1 MQGQHEPHGWRR
13 VVTGARRVAVIGRS
27 VARGGGAPRSGG
39 VRCDVPGICR
49 HFGVCGGC
57 QSQDVPYAEQLSQK
71 RRAVRQMLVAA
82 VGDRA
87 PEIESVVGMPS
98 GADGMP
104 RHFRHKAAF
113 VFAPADMRGRGLVM
127 GHYAA
132 GSRRVVAVAE
142 CPVHSARANS
152 VAFALAE
159 HLARAR
165 ISAAGPRLDG
175 LLRHLVVRTTSDDR
189 EAMALLVVTRNDR
202 ALRAPLRAF
211 LRSADAP
218 ESLYVTVHD
227 RDDPFML
234 GERPLHI
241 HGPTHLHESIA
252 GIVMRLSPSAFFQ
265 TNPGAAR
272 VLVEEVLAQA
282 ALMEEGNLRVL
293 DLYAG
298 SGLFALPLARAG
310 HRVVA
315 VEENPQ
321 SVRDGIANAAA
332 NRIPREQLS
341 FVTARAGA
349 HLRRVRSRP
358 DLVVLDPPRQG
369 CGDDVID
376 EVFVRLQPSRVV
388 YVSCNP
394 EAFAGEMPRMLTAG
408 YNVNRVLPVD
418 MFPHTEHV
426 ELIATLSRT
435 RTPGSPGQS
444 EGNRRTP
451 SRRRR
456 G

>member
-1 MQGQHEPHGWRR
+1 M
-13 VVTGARRVAVIGRS
+13 AV
-27 VARGGGAPRSGG
+27 
-39 VRCDVPGICR
+39 
-49 HFGVCGGC
+49 
-57 QSQDVPYAEQLSQK
+57 
-71 RRAVRQMLVAA
+71 
-82 VGDRA
+82 
-87 PEIESVVGMPS
+87 PES
-98 GADGMP
+98 
-104 RHFRHKAAF
+104 
-113 VFAPADMRGRGLVM
+113 
-127 GHYAA
+127 
-132 GSRRVVAVAE
+132 
-142 CPVHSARANS
+142 PVHSVRANR

-165 ISAAGPRLDG
+165 IPAAGSRLDG
-175 LLRHLVVRTTSDDR
+175 ILRHLVVRTTTDDQ

-234 GERPLHI
+234 GDRPLHI
-241 HGPTHLHESIA
+241 HGPTHLRESIA

-265 TNPGAAR
+265 TNPVAAR

-282 ALMEEGNLRVL
+282 ALMEGDLQVL

-310 HRVVA
+310 HRVIA

-321 SVRDGIANAAA
+321 AVRDGIANAAG

-341 FVTARAGA
+341 FVTARTGA
-349 HLRRVRSRP
+349 YLRRVRVQP

-376 EVFVRLQPSRVV
+376 EVFVRLQPARAV

-394 EAFAGEMPRMLTAG
+394 EAFAGELPRILMAG

-426 ELIATLSRT
+426 ELVATLSRT
-435 RTPGSPGQS
+435 RTPGSPVRS
-444 EGNRRTP
+444 EGTRRTP